1 MITQEEIQMLAQQLV
16 DAKLEIKRLEEE
28 QNIVKLELYDNERNI
43 IQCNG

>member
-16 DAKLEIKRLEEE
+16 DAKLEIKRLEEK